1 MLNSLF
7 SYERSTRPLSSVA
20 LSSSKVSSI
29 SAFCAFSTLV
39 MSLLL
44 ASSVTGQTIWE
55 ENFTGESDS
64 ATGAGGITLTGD
76 QWSATTTSSIS
87 STLDVGGGDF
97 SWSTANYGTGNAS
110 YSCTWTSDPIDAAG
124 YTNLQVAMTTDGD
137 GSVTST
143 VSGAVGST
151 VITIVITMGK
161 NDAHTLELIRLT
173 GTSSCTPTTWYA
185 DADGDGLGDSNTSQ
199 SACDQP
205 DDYVADSSDSCDNTL
220 ACNYAEVG
228 NPACTYPS
236 LWYADT
242 DGDGFGNPASSQTS
256 CSQPA
261 GYTADDSDCD
271 DSDSNVT
278 TATTTWYE
286 DSRRRR
292 PG

>member
-97 SWSTANYGTGNAS
+97 SWSTANDGAGNAS
-110 YSCTWTSDPIDAAG
+110 YSCTWTSDPIDARA
-124 YTNLQVAMTTDGD
+124 
-137 GSVTST
+137 
-143 VSGAVGST
+143 
-151 VITIVITMGK
+151 I
-161 NDAHTLELIRLT
+161 LT
-173 GTSSCTPTTWYA
+173 CK
-185 DADGDGLGDSNTSQ
+185 
-199 SACDQP
+199 
-205 DDYVADSSDSCDNTL
+205 
-220 ACNYAEVG
+220 
-228 NPACTYPS
+228 
-236 LWYADT
+236 
-242 DGDGFGNPASSQTS
+242 
-256 CSQPA
+256 
-261 GYTADDSDCD
+261 
-271 DSDSNVT
+271 
-278 TATTTWYE
+278 
-286 DSRRRR
+286 
-292 PG
+292 